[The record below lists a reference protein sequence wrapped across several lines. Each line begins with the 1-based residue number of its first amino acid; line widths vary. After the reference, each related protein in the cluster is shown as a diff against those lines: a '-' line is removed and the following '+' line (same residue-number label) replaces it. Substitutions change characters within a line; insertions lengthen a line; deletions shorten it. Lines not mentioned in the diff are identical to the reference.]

1 MSLILVATQDG
12 LHALDLAGRRATV
25 QLSGRAVTTIA
36 PHREEL
42 WALLD
47 GIEVWHASEIERWT
61 HLGQLDHH
69 RGTCIAATAD
79 DVFVG
84 SSEAR
89 LFRVAAETL
98 EPVGAFDEARG
109 RSSWYTPW
117 GGPPDTRSIA
127 EWDEAVYVNVH
138 VGGILRSEDRGET
151 WTPTIDIDADVHQV
165 TTAEGLVLAACAG
178 GLAVSADRGSTW
190 TLRSDGLDAP
200 YSRAIAVCGD
210 AVLLSA
216 SNGPRGGRSA
226 IYRGD
231 LSGGALERCGTGL
244 PESFNDNIDSYCL
257 DAPPEGPLA
266 AFGTSDGRVFTSED
280 AGTSWGEL
288 ASGLPPIQRVLVMP

>member
-1 MSLILVATQDG
+1 
-12 LHALDLAGRRATV
+12 
-25 QLSGRAVTTIA
+25 
-36 PHREEL
+36 
-42 WALLD
+42 
-47 GIEVWHASEIERWT
+47 
-61 HLGQLDHH
+61 
-69 RGTCIAATAD
+69 
-79 DVFVG
+79 
-84 SSEAR
+84 
-89 LFRVAAETL
+89 
-98 EPVGAFDEARG
+98 
-109 RSSWYTPW
+109 
-117 GGPPDTRSIA
+117 
-127 EWDEAVYVNVH
+127 VH

-231 LSGGALERCGTGL
+231 LSGGTFERCGTGL